1 MKSINKKIILAI
13 NTAAEEES
21 AVFLFDGEKTVK
33 EKIGSQ
39 KDKLLNSI
47 DKILKKGRT
56 KAKNLFGI
64 LVVSGP
70 GAFTAVRQGV
80 VLANTFGY
88 LLGVPV
94 LGLEKNEFNNE
105 KEFLEKGYKKMMKA
119 QKGKIVLPAY
129 GKEPNIT
136 KPKKWK
142 L

>member
-1 MKSINKKIILAI
+1 MKAENKKIILAI

-21 AVFLFDGEKTVK
+21 AVFLFDGVKITK

-39 KDKLLNSI
+39 KDKLLNSV
-47 DKILKKGRT
+47 DKILRKRKIAAEDIG
-56 KAKNLFGI
+56 GV

-94 LGLEKNEFNNE
+94 LGLKREEFKDE
-105 KEFLEKGYKKMMKA
+105 KEFLKLGYGKMIKAKKGR
-119 QKGKIVLPAY
+119 IVLPTY

>member
-1 MKSINKKIILAI
+1 MKLTNKKIILAI

-21 AVFLFDGEKTVK
+21 AVFLFDGEKIVK

-39 KDKLLNSI
+39 KDKLLFSV
-47 DKILKKGRT
+47 DKILKKGRV
-56 KAKNLFGI
+56 KVKDLFGVLI
-64 LVVSGP
+64 VSGP

-94 LGLEKNEFNNE
+94 IGLKKDEFRKE
-105 KEFLEKGYKKMMKA
+105 KEFLEKGYGKIMKTK
-119 QKGKIVLPAY
+119 KGKLVLPTY